1 MDIGAGLGALLL
13 FGTALAIA
21 SVAAIPQARHAARL
35 RKRLAALKD
44 AMIADANE
52 AARMREES
60 NALRDDL
67 EKAAAVLRRVGPALT
82 EAVCAL
88 PRDAH
93 AALASAGPQ
102 GLTALA
108 ALAPAGPDGLSAFA
122 QIGDEFLARKHALD
136 EMRGIWLDESSS
148 ESACHSLLMRNLWV
162 LEPDYFEA
170 SKVMADVSI
179 KRMLEE
185 IFEDVKKATVPGLSD
200 KIEPDIFG
208 LFDPLHS
215 FHAYHEKNQGGK
227 TLLIMELKAPKHWID
242 AKDMGQAFKYAHA
255 VLQKL
260 NPPESFLQ
268 VDCFVVGGDVG
279 PGVDRIVM
287 QWNDKVPRSVTV
299 IPLTWADLIQRAER
313 MLLLPVTPQPEL
325 AAPPPEAPAAE
336 IPDVASTE
344 VASAESADAETAEPE
359 DFGEEE
365 PLLLETARAPA
376 EA

>member
-1 MDIGAGLGALLL
+1 MDIGAGLGALVL

-21 SVAAIPQARHAARL
+21 SAAAIPQAWHAARL
-35 RKRLAALKD
+35 RKRLVSLKQQLIAA
-44 AMIADANE
+44 AEE
-52 AARMREES
+52 AARMREEI
-60 NALRDDL
+60 NRLRDDL

-82 EAVCAL
+82 EGVCAIPL
-88 PRDAH
+88 DAH

-108 ALAPAGPDGLSAFA
+108 ALAPAGPDGLNAFA
-122 QIGDEFLARKHALD
+122 QIGNEFLARKRALD
-136 EMRGIWLDESSS
+136 EMRRVWLDESSS
-148 ESACHSLLMRNLWV
+148 EGACHNLLMRNLWV

-179 KRMLEE
+179 QRMLEE
-185 IFEDVKKATVPGLSD
+185 IFEDVKKASVPGLSD

-268 VDCFVVGGDVG
+268 VDCFVVGGDVR

-287 QWNDKVPRSVTV
+287 QWNDKVSRSVTV
-299 IPLTWADLIQRAER
+299 IPLTWLDLIQRAER
-313 MLLLPVTPQPEL
+313 MLLLPVTPQPEA
-325 AAPPPEAPAAE
+325 AAPPPETPAVE
-336 IPDVASTE
+336 STL
-344 VASAESADAETAEPE
+344 VASAEIANADAAESEET
-359 DFGEEE
+359 GEEE
-365 PLLLETARAPA
+365 PLLLENAHVPA
-376 EA
+376 GR